1 MELLLTD
8 KGIFSILPCTLPRNV
23 NGKKEKHGLCDRS
36 HEHLGMCQRQKNND
50 NSQ

>member
-8 KGIFSILPCTLPRNV
+8 RDASPALVSTLSRN
-23 NGKKEKHGLCDRS
+23 GASKKEKHGLCDRS
-36 HEHLGMCQRQKNND
+36 HEHLGMCQRQKNDD